1 MTVDIYT
8 ETTFKSPRRQTGIIA
23 YIIVARYGSGHE
35 DFTEKRMMQMRDST
49 MQEAEL
55 FITALALGK
64 AVGMARIAEQK
75 QINII
80 SSNKWVGSM
89 AANLP
94 NWQKNGWKNAKGEY
108 VKHKEWWE
116 VIAKVSD
123 KKDLIWIPEHEQGFG
138 VDGYQKWLKD
148 QLERR

>member
-8 ETTFKSPRRQTGIIA
+8 ETTWKSPRRQTGLAA
-23 YIIVARYGSGHE
+23 YIIVVRYNGHE
-35 DFTEKRMMQMRDST
+35 DFTEKKLCQMKEAT

-94 NWQKNGWKNAKGEY
+94 NWQKNGWKNAKGED

-116 VIAKVSD
+116 VIAKVSG
-123 KKDLIWIPEHEQGFG
+123 KKDLIWIPEHEQGSG
-138 VDGYQKWLKD
+138 VDGYQKWLRD
-148 QLERR
+148 QLEKR